1 MKMKHQEVY
10 QLLKYRRQELSS
22 RLQSIKNDFS
32 ATGDMD
38 DVLFN
43 IAHETKV
50 ELANIKVAIE
60 EIEAQT
66 YGYCK
71 ICSAE
76 MSTEELCQSPFK
88 TTCNKCG
95 EKN

>member
-1 MKMKHQEVY
+1 MKHQEVY

-50 ELANIKVAIE
+50 ELATVKVAIE
-60 EIEAQT
+60 EIEAET
-66 YGYCK
+66 YGFCK
-71 ICSAE
+71 KCSAE
-76 MSTEELCQSPFK
+76 LTLDELCQNPLKSL
-88 TTCNKCG
+88 CNKCG